1 MTDLRSIGQ
10 SETMNVMPVHLDY
23 NATTPLDPRMVEVMP
38 PLLDTH
44 FGNPSPDHVYGRA
57 ARVR

>member
-1 MTDLRSIGQ
+1 
-10 SETMNVMPVHLDY
+10 MNVMPVHLDY

-57 ARVR
+57 ARAR